1 MKKSCATPYGRF
13 YLQLCDA
20 EKLELGHFFSELH
33 GRVWLPKKQK
43 NAMRQDF
50 EAAIVVL
57 VQSGVP
63 LREAL
68 GRLSLCRLGDFYST
82 APSQWY
88 ALDDAAKVYPLS
100 MSHREIKM
108 FRLSFYLSE
117 PVVPELLQI
126 ALTFTI
132 RRFPFFATT
141 VKKGFFWHYIDS
153 VRRRFAVLPEDRL
166 PFSPMDV
173 SLSGSSSFR
182 VMYYMNRISAE
193 YFHILTDA
201 TGGMAFL
208 KTLVGEYLRLR
219 GVDLQYSS
227 LLLNPQ
233 ELPHEEESSN
243 GFDRA
248 TIAEQSSGFV
258 DKPAVQMGGRRSV
271 VRPCRLLHFELQ
283 GDELL
288 QCAHAH
294 NSTVTAL
301 MLAMMFIAV
310 RDATAKKRGKVQIQ
324 VPVNMRKYYP
334 SETLRNFSMYCS
346 IRFSL
351 DEITTVDELLP
362 KISEQLL
369 EGGSQHK
376 MSEMMNAASAMVRS
390 LRWIPLAVKQPF
402 ARIITGFLGD
412 RVFSTTL
419 SNLGV
424 VRMTPEM
431 EPFVKKIDFSL
442 GGGMLNRASCA
453 MVTAGNT
460 AVFSVTKLTHDPSF
474 EESLNRQ
481 LEEFNLPFC
490 ITGSELI

>member
-1 MKKSCATPYGRF
+1 M
-13 YLQLCDA
+13 
-20 EKLELGHFFSELH
+20 
-33 GRVWLPKKQK
+33 
-43 NAMRQDF
+43 
-50 EAAIVVL
+50 
-57 VQSGVP
+57 
-63 LREAL
+63 
-68 GRLSLCRLGDFYST
+68 
-82 APSQWY
+82 
-88 ALDDAAKVYPLS
+88 
-100 MSHREIKM
+100 
-108 FRLSFYLSE
+108 
-117 PVVPELLQI
+117 
-126 ALTFTI
+126 
-132 RRFPFFATT
+132 
-141 VKKGFFWHYIDS
+141 
-153 VRRRFAVLPEDRL
+153 
-166 PFSPMDV
+166 
-173 SLSGSSSFR
+173 
-182 VMYYMNRISAE
+182 
-193 YFHILTDA
+193 
-201 TGGMAFL
+201 
-208 KTLVGEYLRLR
+208 
-219 GVDLQYSS
+219 
-227 LLLNPQ
+227 
-233 ELPHEEESSN
+233 
-243 GFDRA
+243 
-248 TIAEQSSGFV
+248 
-258 DKPAVQMGGRRSV
+258 
-271 VRPCRLLHFELQ
+271 
-283 GDELL
+283 
-288 QCAHAH
+288 
-294 NSTVTAL
+294 TAL

-376 MSEMMNAASAMVRS
+376 MSEMMNAAAAMVRS

-431 EPFVKKIDFSL
+431 KPFVKKIDFSL